1 MIEVTAL
8 CKQFE
13 VRERRSAFALRSTT
27 RRVTAVNDVSFVAR
41 DGEVTG
47 LLGPNGAGK
56 TTTLRMLSTLLTPD
70 SGSARIDSHDIAQGR
85 AQAFLHHRM
94 IKRHVQH
101 LADGQLLLAGPG
113 QQVGNMFSART
124 NPFCPQQ
131 TATALFGVHMHQATV
146 AQHHPAAAL
155 VFKAHLSHHIL
166 PGGQISMAQAKPIPS
181 PAILINVYTLLRA
194 RFLAADLK

>member
-8 CKQFE
+8 CKRFE

-70 SGSARIDSHDIAQGR
+70 SGSARIDGHDIAQGR
-85 AQAFLHHRM
+85 AQVR
-94 IKRHVQH
+94 RR
-101 LADGQLLLAGPG
+101 LACWAMP
-113 QQVGNMFSART
+113 
-124 NPFCPQQ
+124 
-131 TATALFGVHMHQATV
+131 
-146 AQHHPAAAL
+146 
-155 VFKAHLSHHIL
+155 KAST
-166 PGGQISMAQAKPIPS
+166 GG
-181 PAILINVYTLLRA
+181 
-194 RFLAADLK
+194 